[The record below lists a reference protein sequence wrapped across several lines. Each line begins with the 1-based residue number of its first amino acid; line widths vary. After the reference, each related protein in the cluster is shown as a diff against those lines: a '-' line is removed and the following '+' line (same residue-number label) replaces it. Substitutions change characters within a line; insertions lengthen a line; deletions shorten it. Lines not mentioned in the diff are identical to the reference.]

1 MEKVEMWFRRY
12 EMSHNRTKRQIYLAT
27 DEPQVDLTVSILHSL
42 TKDTELLSAGAGRMP
57 LQVSRVH
64 NLRQH
69 KDCQIRCSASVLA

>member
-1 MEKVEMWFRRY
+1 MWFRKY

-27 DEPQVDLTVSILHSL
+27 DEPQVDSTGSILHSL
-42 TKDTELLSAGAGRMP
+42 TKYTELLSAGARRMP

-69 KDCQIRCSASVLA
+69 KNC